1 VSHCNCC
8 ATVALVDC
16 EVDLLQ
22 RVSGDC
28 RYRDVVLLTNRIA
41 QLAGCGDVFTQQRR
55 GNTHVI
61 QTEQW
66 VDNDRTK
73 VEIFANNLSVNLA
86 CRRDVNDCIAANLCS
101 ATESVALC

>member
-1 VSHCNCC
+1 M
-8 ATVALVDC
+8 
-16 EVDLLQ
+16 LQ

-28 RYRDVVLLTNRIA
+28 RYRDVVLLSNRIA

-55 GNTHVI
+55 GYAHVI

-73 VEIFANNLSVNLA
+73 VEVFANNLPVHLA
-86 CRRDVNDCIAANLCS
+86 RRRDVDDCVTANLCC
-101 ATESVALC
+101 ATKTVAFC